1 MDFVLFDYDGPPELH
16 DLPDFD
22 ADWDDNTWVF
32 STSPPLI
39 HPTTPPLLPLSARTS
54 ASLLKAPATTSIS
67 RKMAAATA
75 AAVSPSSSPRLP
87 SPPPFPE
94 VQIGPQSPTVGDKAA
109 GDKLFAPL
117 PETED
122 GSTRRIRPGT
132 KAADMASGLPLIPL
146 SQLDSPFQLQEHL
159 KALYHNYTMPSES
172 DTIQPI
178 TRDVAV
184 SLAHPPDGVERSL
197 WLYELCRFLTM
208 KVNNLII
215 AFFAENP
222 PCSAESCPEM
232 RASEWQY
239 LCAVHDPPKPCC
251 AIDYCCHTIDWATN
265 ILTSPKYFPSR
276 LTLGSD
282 AAGGPQASMRY
293 LTNIFRRLYRIFAH
307 AWFQHRDVFRQ
318 VENTDGLYVFFKTVC
333 DVYEL
338 IPHDNYTIPGEAE
351 QSDGEGDN
359 DNEIPASAEPP
370 SAVLPGD
377 NRRISVLRKDQ
388 NGVSHPHFAIELGE
402 PQTPANISAAA
413 TTRRHKHSPS
423 TGSSVTTIAE
433 ALEENHEAAAK
444 EPSLFKV
451 EENKEVESKPAADS
465 EVVTEATKEET
476 NEHNSTP
483 DEQSAEKVEDAEPV
497 AKAEE
502 PEEKATQLEAE
513 EPNASSSADSELGE
527 PGASENNETEEKAE
541 AETKTETETET
552 PVEEETSN
560 TETVED
566 IPADT
571 PAQPKAPPAADQETV
586 EPPQTSAETS
596 TKISV
601 EEKHAEDDE

>member
-1 MDFVLFDYDGPPELH
+1 
-16 DLPDFD
+16 
-22 ADWDDNTWVF
+22 
-32 STSPPLI
+32 
-39 HPTTPPLLPLSARTS
+39 
-54 ASLLKAPATTSIS
+54 
-67 RKMAAATA
+67 
-75 AAVSPSSSPRLP
+75 
-87 SPPPFPE
+87 
-94 VQIGPQSPTVGDKAA
+94 
-109 GDKLFAPL
+109 
-117 PETED
+117 
-122 GSTRRIRPGT
+122 
-132 KAADMASGLPLIPL
+132 
-146 SQLDSPFQLQEHL
+146 
-159 KALYHNYTMPSES
+159 MPSES

-178 TRDVAV
+178 TREVAV

-351 QSDGEGDN
+351 QADGQVDN
-359 DNEIPASAEPP
+359 NTTPATSSAPP
-370 SAVLPGD
+370 SSAFPVD
-377 NRRISVLRKDQ
+377 SRRISVLRKDQ
-388 NGVSHPHFAIELGE
+388 NGVTHPFGVVELGD

-433 ALEENHEAAAK
+433 ALEETNETAAK

-451 EENKEVESKPAADS
+451 EENKEVESKPADS
-465 EVVTEATKEET
+465 EEATEETKEEET
-476 NEHNSTP
+476 TA
-483 DEQSAEKVEDAEPV
+483 QVEESSEVKDTEP
-497 AKAEE
+497 AATAEE
-502 PEEKATQLEAE
+502 PEESATQVEAE
-513 EPNASSSADSELGE
+513 APNTSTTDSE
-527 PGASENNETEEKAE
+527 PGAPVVSEQNETEEKAE
-541 AETKTETETET
+541 EKTEAEAPAEET
-552 PVEEETSN
+552 PN
-560 TETVED
+560 AETVED
-566 IPADT
+566 VPADT
-571 PAQPKAPPAADQETV
+571 SAESEAPPPTDQETA
-586 EPPQTSAETS
+586 EPLPAAAETS
-596 TKISV
+596 TKVSV
-601 EEKHAEDDE
+601 EEKPAEDDE

>member
-1 MDFVLFDYDGPPELH
+1 MDFDFVLFDDGPPELH

-22 ADWDDNTWVF
+22 ADCDDDWVF

-39 HPTTPPLLPLSARTS
+39 HPTTPPLFSLSARTPIS
-54 ASLLKAPATTSIS
+54 FLKAPATTSIS
-67 RKMAAATA
+67 RKMAATA

-94 VQIGPQSPTVGDKAA
+94 VQIGPQSPTVSDKAV

-117 PETED
+117 PETDD

-178 TRDVAV
+178 TREVAV

-338 IPHDNYTIPGEAE
+338 IPQDNYTIPGEAE

-359 DNEIPASAEPP
+359 NTPASSSSSFPSAPP
-370 SAVLPGD
+370 SSALPGD

-388 NGVSHPHFAIELGE
+388 NGVSHPHFGVVELGD
-402 PQTPANISAAA
+402 PQPPANISAAA

-423 TGSSVTTIAE
+423 TGSSVTTITE
-433 ALEENHEAAAK
+433 ALEEPNETAAK
-444 EPSLFKV
+444 EPSLSKV
-451 EENKEVESKPAADS
+451 EENKEIESQPVPDGEVN
-465 EVVTEATKEET
+465 EVVAEETKEEGNT
-476 NEHNSTP
+476 TQVEEP
-483 DEQSAEKVEDAEPV
+483 AEKVEDAEPV

-502 PEEKATQLEAE
+502 PEEKAAQSEAE
-513 EPNASSSADSELGE
+513 APNVSPTTDSE
-527 PGASENNETEEKAE
+527 PGAPAASEKAE
-541 AETKTETETET
+541 ADAPTK
-552 PVEEETSN
+552 EETSSP
-560 TETVED
+560 ETVED
-566 IPADT
+566 VPGDT
-571 PAQPKAPPAADQETV
+571 SAEPKAPLPADQETA
-586 EPPQTSAETS
+586 EPSQAVAETS

-601 EEKHAEDDE
+601 EEKPAEDDE